1 MIFKDIRDLIS
12 KVDLV
17 EILFSN
23 AESKTYHRID
33 EVPTMY
39 DNLEVKG
46 IGPILTL
53 YNEKFIKAQEIYLD
67 DSHLKDAITL
77 TNKEEN
83 YENTKYSI

>member
-1 MIFKDIRDLIS
+1 MIFKDIRYLIS

-17 EILFSN
+17 EILFCNNGSI
-23 AESKTYHRID
+23 TYHRID

-53 YNEKFIKAQEIYLD
+53 YDEKFIKAQEIYLD

-77 TNKEEN
+77 TKNK
-83 YENTKYSI
+83 

>member
-23 AESKTYHRID
+23 AESKTYYRID

-39 DNLEVKG
+39 DNLEVNG

-53 YNEKFIKAQEIYLD
+53 YDEKFIKAQEIYLD

-77 TNKEEN
+77 TKNK
-83 YENTKYSI
+83 

>member
-17 EILFSN
+17 EILFCN
-23 AESKTYHRID
+23 AESKTYYRID

-53 YNEKFIKAQEIYLD
+53 YDEKFIKAQEIYLD

-77 TNKEEN
+77 TNNKED
-83 YENTKYSI
+83 KL

>member
-17 EILFSN
+17 EILFCNS
-23 AESKTYHRID
+23 ESKTYIRIE

-53 YNEKFIKAQEIYLD
+53 YDEKFIKAQEIYLD

-77 TNKEEN
+77 TNNKED
-83 YENTKYSI
+83 KL

>member
-17 EILFSN
+17 EILFCNRSI
-23 AESKTYHRID
+23 TYSRID

-53 YNEKFIKAQEIYLD
+53 YDEKFIKAQEIYLD

-77 TNKEEN
+77 TKNK
-83 YENTKYSI
+83 